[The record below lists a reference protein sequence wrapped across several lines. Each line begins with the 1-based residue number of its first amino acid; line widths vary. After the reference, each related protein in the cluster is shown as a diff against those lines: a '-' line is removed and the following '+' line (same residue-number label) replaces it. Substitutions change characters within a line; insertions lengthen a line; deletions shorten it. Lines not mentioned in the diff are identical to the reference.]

1 MPKRRNS
8 VESLKSLKWWNPLRV
23 RDDLPAMI
31 AKGADALT
39 PAEKDLLKWVGV
51 FFRKPTPGQ
60 FMMRIRM
67 PNGFAT
73 SAQLRAIAEISR
85 RIGNGVLDITTRQQI
100 ELRGFTLDTVP
111 EIWEKLRGV
120 DLTSLQTGMDNVRN
134 INGCALA
141 GLTPHECLDASPVVF
156 ELNHIIVGANGN
168 PEFANLPRKFNVTI
182 TGCTANCTHNES
194 QDIAL
199 VPARREARLGFNIL
213 AGGKM
218 GSGGFTIAQP
228 LNVFV
233 EPPEAAEATAE
244 LVRIFRDHGPREA
257 RSKCRLAHL
266 IEDWGIAELRY
277 VLSERL
283 MRELQPAGEDM
294 RQRDMHAD
302 HLGVLQQKQP
312 GLRSVGLAVAAGR
325 ASADQIAELARLSDA
340 YGASQVRLTTGQNAI
355 IPGVPEARV
364 AALLGE
370 PLLTELPP
378 APSPWLRGLV
388 ACTGTDYCNL
398 AQIETKSRAVEL
410 SRALE
415 QRFGNAAAPLTMHWS
430 GCPAGC
436 GNHQA
441 ADIGFRGFKANI
453 GGQLVEAVAIYTG
466 GRTGPGAV
474 TGQQILDLV
483 PCDDKL
489 PDVVAAI
496 LGGTGLPACRGFPG
510 ARSSSDRR
518 Q

>member
-23 RDDLPAMI
+23 RDDLPEMI
-31 AKGADALT
+31 SKGAEALT
-39 PAEKDLLKWVGV
+39 PADKDLLKWVGV

-73 SAQLRAIAEISR
+73 GAQLRTIAEISR
-85 RIGNGVLDITTRQQI
+85 RIGNGMLDITTRQQI

-141 GLTPHECLDASPVVF
+141 GLTPHEWLDASPVVF
-156 ELNHIIVGANGN
+156 ELNRIIVGARGN
-168 PEFANLPRKFNVTI
+168 PEFANLPRKFNMTV

-194 QDIAL
+194 QDLAL
-199 VPARREARLGFNIL
+199 TPARKEGRTGFNIL
-213 AGGKM
+213 VGGKM

-228 LNVFV
+228 LDVFA
-233 EPPEAAEATAE
+233 EPEEAAGVAAE
-244 LVRIFRDHGPREA
+244 VVRIFRDHGPREA

-277 VLSERL
+277 VLCERL
-283 MRELQPAGEDM
+283 MRDLDRAGEDM
-294 RQRDMHAD
+294 RKTGVHED
-302 HLGVLQQKQP
+302 HLGVQP
-312 GLRSVGLAVAAGR
+312 QRQAGLFSVGLCATTGR
-325 ASADQIAELARLSDA
+325 VSAEQMMELARLADA
-340 YGASQVRLTTGQNAI
+340 YGTAEVRLTTGQNAI
-355 IPGVPEARV
+355 LTGVAERNVAR
-364 AALLGE
+364 LLGE
-370 PLLTELPP
+370 ELLKEMPA
-378 APSPWLRGLV
+378 APSPWFRGLV

-398 AQIETKSRAVEL
+398 AQIETKTRAIEL

-415 QRFGNAAAPLTMHWS
+415 RRFGAGVAPLTMHWS
-430 GCPAGC
+430 GCPAAC

-441 ADIGFRGFKANI
+441 ADIGFRGLKANI
-453 GGQLVEAVAIYTG
+453 GGRLVEAVAIYTG
-466 GRTGPGAV
+466 GRTGPDAV
-474 TGQQILDLV
+474 AGQQVLDVV
-483 PCDDKL
+483 PCDERL
-489 PDVVAAI
+489 ADVVAGIVAQRA
-496 LGGTGLPACRGFPG
+496 L
-510 ARSSSDRR
+510 
-518 Q
+518 

>member
-23 RDDLPAMI
+23 RDDLPGMI
-31 AKGADALT
+31 AKGAEALT
-39 PAEKDLLKWVGV
+39 PADKDLLKWVGV

-60 FMMRIRM
+60 FMMRIRI

-73 SAQLRAIAEISR
+73 SAQLRPIAEISR
-85 RIGNGVLDITTRQQI
+85 RIGNGMLDITTRQQI
-100 ELRGFTLDTVP
+100 ELRGFALSSVP

-141 GLTPHECLDASPVVF
+141 GLAPHEWLDASPVVF
-156 ELNHIIVGANGN
+156 ELNRIIVGADGN

-182 TGCTANCTHNES
+182 TGCMANCTHCES

-199 VPARREARLGFNIL
+199 VPARKGMRAGFNIL

-228 LNVFV
+228 LDVFV
-233 EPPEAAEATAE
+233 EPSAAAEATAE

-257 RSKCRLAHL
+257 RSKCRMAHL

-277 VLSERL
+277 VLCERL
-283 MRELQPAGEDM
+283 MRDLDRAGEDM
-294 RQRDMHAD
+294 RQPGLHED
-302 HLGVLQQKQP
+302 HLGVQPQKQR
-312 GLRSVGLAVAAGR
+312 GFHSVGLAVVTGR
-325 ASADQIAELARLSDA
+325 MTADQMTELARLADV
-340 YGASQVRLTTGQNAI
+340 YGAGRVRLTTGQNAI
-355 IPGVPEARV
+355 V
-364 AALLGE
+364 ADVAAANLEALLGE
-370 PLLTELPP
+370 PLLKELR
-378 APSPWLRGLV
+378 PSPSPYFRGLV

-398 AQIETKSRAVEL
+398 AQIETKSRAVEV

-415 QRFGNAAAPLTMHWS
+415 QRFGTGGAPFTMHWS
-430 GCPAGC
+430 GCPAAC

-441 ADIGFRGFKANI
+441 ADIGFRGFKTNI
-453 GGQLVEAVAIYTG
+453 GGRLVEAVAIYTG
-466 GRTGPGAV
+466 GCTGPGAV
-474 TGQQILDLV
+474 AGQQILDVV

-496 LGGTGLPACRGFPG
+496 LGRTGLRAGP
-510 ARSSSDRR
+510 
-518 Q
+518 